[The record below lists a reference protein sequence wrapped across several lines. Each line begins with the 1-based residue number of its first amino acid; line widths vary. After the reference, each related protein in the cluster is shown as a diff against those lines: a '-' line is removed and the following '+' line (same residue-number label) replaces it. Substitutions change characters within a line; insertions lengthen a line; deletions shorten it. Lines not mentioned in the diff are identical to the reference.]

1 MSESLLVLAPL
12 ALCAGGVALFVF
24 RASPRTT
31 LVVWLLVLFLVPV
44 WIGVSVGFFWAAI
57 TLISLA
63 AIASNY
69 ADLRLTVVDGLVAV
83 FALLLLV
90 LFALQLAT
98 LSSTVIALLQWL
110 VPYAWGRMVLARVP
124 ALFVTRAIATIATA
138 AACLALVELA
148 TGFNPFVLIPGP
160 GPYAEW
166 SGLQPRAGFLRVEGA
181 FGHSIALGSSLAMA
195 SAFVLASRWRAPVML
210 LSLATVVGAVVAT
223 FSRIGL
229 VTVGLTLVVCVI
241 AMPHIGRAARWAVVG
256 GGAVAVAL
264 IVPFLGDVFSDAG
277 DEAGGSAD
285 YRSALLSLVSEV
297 RVLGRA
303 GDWQGT
309 ITDGVYLGT
318 FARSIDNT
326 LLLIALRFGWVPVLL
341 VAAVLVAL
349 AVGVLRGRTNPASIA
364 VVCQIPALLAVALI
378 TQFGS
383 FLWFLIGLAVAWSAM
398 QADRER
404 SVQLSLSAPTL
415 RQPVGAGRPSA

>member
-1 MSESLLVLAPL
+1 MSDSLLVLAPL
-12 ALCAGGVALFVF
+12 ALCASGVALFVF

-31 LVVWLLVLFLVPV
+31 LVVWMLVLFLVPI

-69 ADLRLTVVDGLVAV
+69 ADLRLTVVDGLVAA

-98 LSSTVIALLQWL
+98 LSTTVIALLQWL

-124 ALFVTRAIATIATA
+124 ALFVTRTIAAAATA

-148 TGFNPFVLIPGP
+148 TGWNPFVLIPGP

-166 SGLQPRAGFLRVEGA
+166 SGLQPRAGFVRAEGA

-210 LSLATVVGAVVAT
+210 LSLAAVVGAVVAT

-229 VTVGLTLVVCVI
+229 VTAGLTIAVCIV
-241 AMPHIGRAARWAVVG
+241 AMPHIGRAARWAVIG
-256 GGAVAVAL
+256 GGAVAAAL
-264 IVPFLGDVFSDAG
+264 IVPFLGDVFTDAG

-285 YRSALLSLVSEV
+285 YRGALFSLVSEV
-297 RVLGRA
+297 RLLGSA

-309 ITDGVYLGT
+309 IADGVYLGT
-318 FARSIDNT
+318 FARSVDNT
-326 LLLIALRFGWVPVLL
+326 FLLIALRFGWVPLLLVVAVLL
-341 VAAVLVAL
+341 AL
-349 AVGVLRGRTNPASIA
+349 ALGVLRGRANPASIA
-364 VVCQIPALLAVALI
+364 VACQIPALFAVALI

-398 QADRER
+398 QADRDR
-404 SVQLSLSAPTL
+404 FARLSLSEPTRL
-415 RQPVGAGRPSA
+415 PPVAAASP